1 MATHYTDRASAELP
15 AEAADTWSRT
25 PAVKVTGDLAFK
37 DAVYTLTDGTD
48 ETSGDVIRLCKLPS
62 GTALITNLS
71 KIFAQDPGT
80 AFNITKI
87 GLEAV
92 DGTTADNDDD
102 KYSGAIDISAGGKFD
117 FNDAAVAGALATYVL
132 PREMW
137 LIATLGT
144 VTAPTAGQTVRFAL
158 ALSVQA

>member
-1 MATHYTDRASAELP
+1 MPTHYTDRATAELP

-25 PAVKVTGDLAFK
+25 PAVKVYGDLAFK
-37 DAVYTLTDGTD
+37 DAVYTLTSGTD
-48 ETSGDVIRLCKLPS
+48 EAAADVIRLCKLPA
-62 GTALITNLS
+62 GTILLSNLS

-80 AFNITKI
+80 AFNIAKI
-87 GLEAV
+87 GLEAT
-92 DGTTADNDDD
+92 DGTTVDNDDD
-102 KYSGAIDISAGGKFD
+102 KYSGAIDLSAGGKFD
-117 FNDAAVAGALATYVL
+117 FNDAAVAGALGAYVL

-144 VTAPTAGQTVRFAL
+144 VTAPTAGQTIRFAL